1 MYSWARQ
8 MRCDLAGYATFLDWL
23 ADAASQMPS
32 INAKDILE
40 IVLIAIAIYQ
50 VIRWLRGTRAWVLFK
65 GISVIFIVALLAMVF
80 RLNTILFIIT
90 NTINVGLIAVLII
103 FQPELRKAL
112 ESLGRGN
119 IFYNIL
125 TSDSD
130 DGNQFHMDHNSVEEI
145 IYACEE
151 MGKTKTGALI
161 VIEKDILLTEHEVT
175 GIPIDAV
182 ISSQLIMNIFEH
194 NTPLHDGAIIV
205 RNNRV
210 IAATCYLP
218 LSDNMSLSKE
228 LGTRHRAAVG
238 ITEVSD
244 CMVVIVSEETGFI
257 SLAIGGNI
265 IRNVNREYLFTKLE
279 GAPVRRNDF
288 RPLNLLKGRRRND
301 K

>member
-1 MYSWARQ
+1 MT
-8 MRCDLAGYATFLDWL
+8 GYAPIVDWL
-23 ADAASQMPS
+23 ANMAAQLPT
-32 INAKDILE
+32 IGIRDIFE
-40 IVLIAIAIYQ
+40 ILLITIAIYQ

-65 GISVIFIVALLAMVF
+65 GISVIFVLFLFAMVF
-80 RLNTILFIIT
+80 QLNAILFIIT

-112 ESLGRGN
+112 ESLGRGS
-119 IFYNIL
+119 IFSGLL
-125 TSDSD
+125 TTDSD
-130 DGNQFHMDHNSVEEI
+130 EGNQFHMDHNSVEEI

-182 ISSQLIMNIFEH
+182 ISSQLLMNIFEH

-205 RNNRV
+205 RRNRV
-210 IAATCYLP
+210 VAATCYLP

-257 SLAIGGNI
+257 SLATGGNI

-279 GAPVRRNDF
+279 GAPVRRSDF
-288 RPLNLLKGRRRND
+288 RPLDLLKGRRRND
-301 K
+301 KETNA